1 MTTREPS
8 TRRAANRSPRS
19 VVWRLLAALVALTL
33 SILGMATPAHAAAAA
48 DIAKELDATQ
58 GRGFTSPDTF
68 EVGALVR
75 YRITVSCSSLD
86 TACVTGTVTDVLD
99 PNLQFVQVI
108 APVAKN
114 NDGQTLP
121 ITTTTSGQTVTT
133 TVGSSAAPLQGGNS
147 LELVLVARVKSTPA
161 SGTIPN
167 QASIAVPGAPT
178 VNSEIVTIKV
188 PPTQPRYQISKSGSD
203 NVAPGEPATY
213 YLRLGGSQFS
223 NVDIVLP
230 MTIVDT
236 YPAGATVVSTD
247 GGVVDTANH
256 TITWTVT
263 SLPYQIASNP
273 GGSCDYT
280 GWCTV
285 WGVTVVLKYN
295 SPTFSG
301 GQTVTNSVVTDPT
314 YTSGD
319 LPPLTSSKDTGIVA
333 SAPSANVSK
342 YGPTEASPGN
352 TVEWFV
358 TSTNNGN
365 STLAN
370 YAVTDTLPAGV
381 TNVSIFSTSYDQPLY
396 PPSLGPVTFEALVG
410 GTWQQIGTY
419 STTGDWSNGESMALP
434 SGATAWR
441 MVVAS
446 LPADAV
452 MNMKVKADIPATAT
466 TGDTFKNC
474 AAVSSTTAGTSLGQD
489 SCVTTTITTPFV
501 GFQPYKAHHFNDS
514 TQTSVIPG
522 ETFLWGIGVIPSGP
536 NPVTSLDFADVL
548 PPQFEY
554 VTTRCLAAY
563 GSGYGIQTSL
573 EQVIAGYTWQGPGC
587 DKAGVPQA
595 STVTVNPDGSTSLAW
610 QDVPIDSTG
619 QPSILFDGGSLW
631 WVVFEVRVKPGTAVA
646 NYTNQMAVGTGGTD
660 LQTRCAVTGASWAWM
675 RSGWSASWYDAV
687 DPLNPDSADWDK
699 DGNTTETLCRQN
711 DAVQVRL
718 AAAADTT
725 KWDKGPLPNA
735 LQSTGQPDPTCPDWG
750 GFTRY
755 PCVAQTNPGGA
766 FAYRFNI
773 QNTGNMTLTNY
784 VGYDILPYLG
794 DTGVGQL
801 LSTQSR
807 ATEWVPV
814 LTGPLTVES
823 QPATAGTQILYNLTT
838 NPCRP
843 ELATGAS
850 DATWQASCDNT
861 WYTAAQISDW
871 STVKSFK
878 VVAFQ
883 NGAVWDAAQQIILQA
898 PMLAPTTAPDSI
910 KSPLDLSI
918 AWNSI
923 AHREFKINSDGTT
936 ARLLAAEPLKVGI
949 IVPFAGVS
957 VGDYVWMDSNRDG
970 VQSPGELPIKDVKV
984 ELLDASGA
992 VVQTTTTDASGY
1004 YSFQYLDKSAQYT
1017 IRFTAPTG
1025 LLFTKTNAGGVTSN
1039 DPVADNGSTALDGTT
1054 GGDSDAVVST
1064 DGLTGSVTFTSPAT
1078 GTNKVSDPVAG
1089 TVADNPGLDAGF
1101 VPASIPVSIGDF
1113 VWFDANRDGQ
1123 QSAGEPVVPGVTVN
1137 LYDSAGT
1144 KVGSTTTDST
1154 GYYWFTDLVADAKYT
1169 VEFVKPAGTALT
1181 TQNSGADATDSDAD
1195 LVTGKVSVTAPA
1207 SGSNVGAAEKADDP
1221 TIDAGLVKYNLTLAK
1236 SVTSSGPY
1244 FEGSTVTFALAPH
1257 NDGPVDALAGWSVT
1271 DILPA
1276 GLTLVS
1282 MTGTGY
1288 TCTGATCVGDSVLAA
1303 GADGGVITV
1312 TATVDAGFVGS
1323 LHNVA
1328 YVSPSSKD
1336 TVETNP
1342 LVVPST
1348 TTDTSTTGTDN
1359 DAQATVS
1366 VASLVSIG
1374 DFVWFDTNRD
1384 GQQSAGEPVVPGV
1397 TVNLYDS
1404 SGALKSSTATDSTGY
1419 YWFTGLTPGAKYT
1432 VEFVK
1437 PAGTAFTTQNS
1448 GADGTDSDADLVTG
1462 KVSVTAPVS
1471 GSNVGAAGKA
1481 DDPTVDAGLVKLN
1494 LSLAKALTASG
1505 PFYAGS
1511 TVTFSLTPHNDG
1523 PVDAL
1528 AGWSV
1533 TDILPAGL
1541 TLVSMTGTGYTCT
1554 GATCVGDSALA
1565 AGKDGAVI
1573 TVTATVDAAFVGSLH
1588 NVAYVAPATGETA
1601 ETNPLVVPTTGTDTS
1616 GTTTDNDAQADLL
1629 VDSLVSI
1636 GDFVWFDTNRDGQQS
1651 AGEPFVPGVTV
1662 NLLDG
1667 AGTVVKTATTD
1678 AAGYYVFAD
1687 LVPGTAYTV
1696 EFVKPAGTSF
1706 TTATT
1711 GASATDSNADPATG
1725 KVSVTAPAS
1734 GVNGTDPGM
1743 ADDPTID
1750 AGLVKYN
1757 LTLVKAYTTVGPV
1770 YEGST
1775 VTFTLTPG
1783 NDGPVDALAGWSVTD
1798 VLPSGL
1804 TLVSMAGTGYTCTGA
1819 TCVAAGPLA
1828 AGTFGNVITVTA
1840 TIDANFTGSAKNVA
1854 YVSPS
1859 SKDAVETNPL
1869 VVPTT
1874 TTDTSST
1881 PTDNDAQAPI
1891 SVSSLVSVGDYAWV
1905 DVNRDGLQ
1913 TPLEPVL
1920 AGVVVTLTDAGGAT
1934 RSTTT
1939 DASGYYWFDDLTP
1952 GAAYTI
1958 TFTAPAGYAFTTQ
1971 TVAGGDPAKDSNADP
1986 VTGAWSFTA
1995 PAAGVN
2001 QVGAL
2006 VTDDPTIDAGFVK
2019 LNLSLTKA
2027 LVTAGP
2033 FYAGGSVEFTLT
2045 PHNDGPVDALAGWS
2059 VTDIL
2064 PSGLT
2069 LTGMSGA
2076 GYACDLALAKCSADA
2091 VLAAGADGA
2100 VITVTAT
2107 IDARFVGGLHNVA
2120 YVAPAA
2126 GETVETNPLVVPST
2140 DTDTDSTDTDNDA
2153 QAPLVVDSLVSVGDY
2168 VWVDV
2173 NRDGLQDG
2181 GEPVMAGVT
2190 VNLLD
2195 STGTVIR
2202 TTTTGSDG
2210 YYWFDNL
2217 VPGTPYTVQFV
2228 KPAGMAFTT
2237 ANSGDD
2243 TVDSDA
2249 DVVTGTVDF
2258 VAPASGSN
2266 DTAPGLTDNPTLDAG
2281 VIQLNLS
2288 LVKSL
2293 TATGPFYAGSTVTFD
2308 LTPHNDGPVDAL
2320 AGWSVTDILP
2330 SGLTLVSMSGS
2341 GYDCQV
2347 LTATCTAAGILGA
2360 GADGATITVT
2370 ATVDAAF
2377 VGTLHNVAYVSPAAG
2392 ETAETNPLVVP
2403 DTTTDTAATGTD
2415 NDAQA
2420 PLVVDSLVS
2429 IGDYVWVDTNRDG
2442 LQDSGEAA
2450 LAGVTVTLY
2459 AADGATV
2466 LATAV
2471 TDANGKYSFVD
2482 LTPGQHYVVEF
2493 SAPGYAFTTANS
2505 GNDAADSDADVVTGR
2520 VDVTAPASGVNGA
2533 TNPDDPTID
2542 AGVIQ
2547 LNLVLAKSLTATGP
2561 FYAGSTVTFALTPH
2575 NDGPVDALTG
2585 WSVTDILPSG
2595 LTLVSMT
2602 GSGYTCTGA
2611 TCVADGGLPAG
2622 TDGPVIT
2629 VTATIDHAFVGTL
2642 HNVAYVSPSAQET
2655 TETNPLVVPSTDT
2668 NTDTTPTDNDAQAPL
2683 EVLSLVSV
2691 GDFVWLDVNRDGIQD
2706 STEPVIA
2713 GVTVTLTD
2721 ATGAVVATTTTDAN
2735 GFYSFVDLVPGATYT
2750 ITFTRPAG
2758 YTFTSQTSGTNT
2770 AVDSNAD
2777 LATGAWTFTAP
2788 ASGKNSAT
2796 EPDDPTI
2803 DAGVVSYQLTVTK
2816 KLNGT
2821 GVRHAGDTV
2830 TYTIVVHNDGPA
2842 DALNWTV
2849 TDALPDQLTLVSMTG
2864 SGYDCTGT
2872 TCTATGHLPAGADAA
2887 PITVTATIKAGVTKS
2902 FSNVAVVKPEP
2913 RIPDVPDNDAPTPVE
2928 PVNPL
2933 PHTGSDLTPLT
2944 GAGLALLLLG
2954 ALSVALTRRQKRREA
2969 R

>member
-33 SILGMATPAHAAAAA
+33 SILGMATPAHAAALA
-48 DIAKELDATQ
+48 DISKALDSVQ
-58 GRGFTSPDTF
+58 GGGFTAPDTF
-68 EVGALVR
+68 ETGALVR
-75 YRITVSCSSLD
+75 YRLTVSCSSLD
-86 TACVTGTVTDVLD
+86 THCVTATVTDTLE
-99 PNLQFVQVI
+99 PYLTFVQVV
-108 APVAKN
+108 APTVKN
-114 NDGQTLP
+114 SLGQTLP
-121 ITTTTSGQTVTT
+121 ISTTTSGQTVTVKVGTTTAPFTGGT
-133 TVGSSAAPLQGGNS
+133 TV
-147 LELVLVARVKSTPA
+147 ELVLVAKVTGYPPD
-161 SGTIPN
+161 GTIDN
-167 QASIAVPGAPT
+167 HATVTVDGTSRDSAVVTINVPAPAPT
-178 VNSEIVTIKV
+178 WGLTKSAAPTSVAVGETSTFTI
-188 PPTQPRYQISKSGSD
+188 
-203 NVAPGEPATY
+203 
-213 YLRLGGSQFS
+213 QFTTPS
-223 NVDIVLP
+223 LYGNVDITGGT
-230 MTIVDT
+230 MVDT
-236 YPAGATVVSTD
+236 FPAGALVLDATGATILQGGTTAD
-247 GGVVDTANH
+247 GGVVDYVTH
-256 TITWTVT
+256 TITWSVGAVPSSTN
-263 SLPYQIASNP
+263 LNCQP
-273 GGSCDYT
+273 GGVNCVSYWT
-280 GWCTV
+280 KSV
-285 WGVTVVLKYN
+285 AMRFP
-295 SPTFSG
+295 SPDFTA
-301 GQTVTNSVVTDPT
+301 GQTVLNVAQTNVTYADG
-314 YTSGD
+314 TSGTLKDDASVSFIAPVIKPSLSKSGPSTAVTGESISWSVQAINYGNTTEYGWTVTED
-319 LPPLTSSKDTGIVA
+319 LPTSGVSGLTLWATY
-333 SAPSANVSK
+333 P
-342 YGPTEASPGN
+342 
-352 TVEWFV
+352 
-358 TSTNNGN
+358 
-365 STLAN
+365 
-370 YAVTDTLPAGV
+370 
-381 TNVSIFSTSYDQPLY
+381 TSYMPIT
-396 PPSLGPVTFEALVG
+396 GVKTPVTFEYLDASGNWVSWFLWNPGDGFPDRLVP
-410 GTWQQIGTY
+410 
-419 STTGDWSNGESMALP
+419 A
-434 SGATAWR
+434 GATKFR
-441 MVVAS
+441 
-446 LPADAV
+446 
-452 MNMKVKADIPATAT
+452 ATAT
-466 TGDTFKNC
+466 ALAPGSYMYFQVKAVVTGDVGSTFSNC
-474 AAVSSTTAGTSLGQD
+474 VSLSGADITES
-489 SCVTTTITTPFV
+489 SKCVTTTVIAPQSQLLV
-501 GFQPYKAHHFNDS
+501 YKSHIFAD
-514 TQTSVIPG
+514 TARTDVAPG
-522 ETFLWGIGVIPSGP
+522 EQFTFWVSVRRLAGSPLSTIDL
-536 NPVTSLDFADVL
+536 TDLL

-554 VTTRCLAAY
+554 VKTNCLYTTG
-563 GSGYGIQTSL
+563 GSAT
-573 EQVIAGYTWQGPGC
+573 P
-587 DKAGVPQA
+587 
-595 STVTVNPDGSTSLAW
+595 
-610 QDVPIDSTG
+610 DSTG
-619 QPSILFDGGSLW
+619 PGHYAACLASTAVEPVITPGATPTDPTLLQWLDIPSPVGVDTGAQWFSIAYD
-631 WVVFEVRVKPGTAVA
+631 VRVKPGTAVA
-646 NYTNQMAVGTGGTD
+646 NYTNKVQAANGATD
-660 LQTRCAVTGASWAWM
+660 VKTVCATDYSN
-675 RSGWSASWYDAV
+675 YTYTDAT
-687 DPLNPDSADWDK
+687 DIDAD
-699 DGNTTETLCRQN
+699 GLTTDVLCAR
-711 DAVQVRL
+711 DDTVQVRL
-718 AAAADTT
+718 AAAAEIT

-735 LQSTGQPDPTCPDWG
+735 LQSTGQPDPTCPDWD

-755 PCVAQTNPGGA
+755 PCVAQTNPGGS
-766 FAYRFNI
+766 FDYRFRLENI
-773 QNTGNMTLTNY
+773 GNMPLTNF
-784 VGYDILPYLG
+784 VAYDILPYLG

-814 LTGPLTVES
+814 LTGPLTIES
-823 QPATAGTQILYNLTT
+823 QPAAAGTQILYNLTT

-850 DATWQASCDNT
+850 DATWQASCDDT

-878 VVAFQ
+878 VLAYQ
-883 NGAVWDAAQQIILQA
+883 TAATRWQPLEQIILQA
-898 PMLAPTTAPDSI
+898 PMLAPTTAPDSV

-923 AHREFKINSDGTT
+923 AHREFKINADDTT
-936 ARLLAAEPLKVGI
+936 ARMLAAEPLKVGI

-957 VGDYVWMDSNRDG
+957 VGDYVWLDSNRDG
-970 VQSPGELPIKDVKV
+970 LQSPGEAPIKDVKV

-992 VVQTTTTDASGY
+992 VVQTTTTDAAGY

-1017 IRFTAPTG
+1017 IRFTAPSG
-1025 LLFTKTNAGGVTSN
+1025 MLFTKTDAGGVTSN

-1054 GGDSDAVVST
+1054 GGDSDAVVAT

-1101 VPASIPVSIGDF
+1101 HPATVPVSIGDF
-1113 VWFDANRDGQ
+1113 VWFDTNRDGQ
-1123 QSAGEPVVPGVTVN
+1123 QSVGEPVVSGVTVN
-1137 LYDSAGT
+1137 LYDSTGA
-1144 KVGSTTTDST
+1144 KVGSTSTDST
-1154 GYYWFTDLVADAKYT
+1154 GYYWFTDLVGGAAYT
-1169 VEFVKPAGTALT
+1169 VEFVKPAGTAFT
-1181 TQNSGADATDSDAD
+1181 SQNSGADGTDSDAD
-1195 LVTGKVSVTAPA
+1195 VVSGKVSVTAPA

-1221 TIDAGLVKYNLTLAK
+1221 TIDAGLVKYNLSLAK

-1244 FEGSTVTFALAPH
+1244 YEGSTVAFSLAPH

-1288 TCTGATCVGDSVLAA
+1288 TCTGATCVADSVLAA

-1312 TATVDAGFVGS
+1312 TATIDAGFAGS

-1384 GQQSAGEPVVPGV
+1384 GQQSAGEPVVSGV

-1404 SGALKSSTATDSTGY
+1404 AGVLKSSTATDSTGY
-1419 YWFTGLTPGAKYT
+1419 YWFTGLTPGAGYT

-1462 KVSVTAPVS
+1462 KVSVTAPAS
-1471 GSNVGAAGKA
+1471 GSNVGAAEKA
-1481 DDPTVDAGLVKLN
+1481 DDPTIDAGLVKLN

-1533 TDILPAGL
+1533 TDVLPTGL

-1554 GATCVGDSALA
+1554 GVTCVGDAVLG

-1588 NVAYVAPATGETA
+1588 NVAYVSPAAGETA
-1601 ETNPLVVPTTGTDTS
+1601 ETNPLVVPTTGTNTS
-1616 GTTTDNDAQADLL
+1616 GTSTDNDAQADLT

-1651 AGEPFVPGVTV
+1651 VGEPVVPGVTV

-1667 AGTVVKTATTD
+1667 AGAVVKTATTD
-1678 AAGYYVFAD
+1678 GAGYYVFAD

-1711 GASATDSNADPATG
+1711 GASATDSNADPVTG
-1725 KVSVTAPAS
+1725 KVSVTAPVS

-1804 TLVSMAGTGYTCTGA
+1804 TLVSMTGTGYTCTGA
-1819 TCVAAGPLA
+1819 TCVADSVLA

-1840 TIDANFTGSAKNVA
+1840 TVDANFTGSAKNVA

-1859 SKDAVETNPL
+1859 SNDAAETNPL

-1874 TTDTSST
+1874 STDTSST

-1986 VTGAWSFTA
+1986 VTGSWSFTA
-1995 PAAGVN
+1995 PAGGVN

-2076 GYACDLALAKCSADA
+2076 GYACDLALAKCSADS

-2126 GETVETNPLVVPST
+2126 GETAETNPLVVPAT

-2202 TTTTGSDG
+2202 TTTTGADG

-2237 ANSGDD
+2237 ADSGDD

-2377 VGTLHNVAYVSPAAG
+2377 VGTLHNVAYVSPGPG

-2442 LQDSGEAA
+2442 LQDAGEAA
-2450 LAGVTVTLY
+2450 LAGVSVTLY
-2459 AADGATV
+2459 AADGTTV

-2575 NDGPVDALTG
+2575 NDGPVDALAG

-2611 TCVADGGLPAG
+2611 TCVADAGLPAG

-2691 GDFVWLDVNRDGIQD
+2691 GDFVWLDVNRDGVQD

-2816 KLNGT
+2816 TLNGT

-2849 TDALPDQLTLVSMTG
+2849 TDALPDQLTLVSMSG

-2887 PITVTATIKAGVTKS
+2887 PITVKATIKAGVTKS